1 MLIAL
6 DFKKAFDSVNRKGL
20 IKTMIKYRINPEVID
35 LVAKIYESDSTSI
48 KMAGR
53 EEEISISSGIRQ
65 GCTGSTAFFKLVTY
79 EIIKKLQEMGEK
91 YIIDNIDMNSIF
103 FADDSIMFAKTIKA
117 ARKNLKIVSEV
128 SKEFG
133 LTINEGKSKVMI
145 FKKGQ
150 KKLFEQIKELEG
162 IEVVDKIKYLGIE
175 INEGRDIFKKHKEE
189 AIDRAREMANRTYWT
204 IETCCNKVLMG

>member
-6 DFKKAFDSVNRKGL
+6 DFKKTFDSVNRKGL

-35 LVAKIYESDSTSI
+35 LVAKIYESDTTSI

-53 EEEISISSGIRQ
+53 EDEISVSSGIRQ

-79 EIIKKLQEMGEK
+79 EIIRKLQEMGEK

-103 FADDSIMFAKTIKA
+103 FADDSIMFAKTIKT

-150 KKLFEQIKELEG
+150 KKPFELIKELEE
-162 IEVVDKIKYLGIE
+162 IEVVDY
-175 INEGRDIFKKHKEE
+175 D
-189 AIDRAREMANRTYWT
+189 
-204 IETCCNKVLMG
+204 KVLGDRDK